1 MMPDVSLVLPCYNE
15 GPTLRRSLD
24 RIEDTMRRTG
34 WSFELILI
42 DDASRDATPEAV
54 EAFAHETD
62 APVRTIFH
70 ERNRG
75 RGATVCEGLSVADG
89 AVTGFLDVDLEV
101 DCVHVPRFVR
111 AVQAGA
117 DVVTAR
123 RVYEVGVR
131 EIHRY
136 LASRLY
142 ARLVRWRLDV
152 PLTDTE
158 AGFKF
163 FADHAAQA
171 LVAETNEP
179 GWFWDTEVLAVALR
193 KGLEVVELPAPYVRR
208 RDKRST
214 VRLLPDTIEYL
225 RAMRRFQEG

>member
-1 MMPDVSLVLPCYNE
+1 MRDVSLVLPCYDE

-24 RIEDTMRRTG
+24 RIVDTMRRTG
-34 WSFELILI
+34 WSFELVLI
-42 DDASRDATPEAV
+42 DDASSDATPQVV
-54 EAFAHETD
+54 EAFARETH

-70 ERNRG
+70 ERNLG

-89 AVTGFLDVDLEV
+89 AVVGFLDVDLEV
-101 DCVHVPRFVR
+101 DSAHVPRFVR

-131 EIHRY
+131 DLHRY

-152 PLTDTE
+152 PLADTE

-163 FADHAAQA
+163 FAADAAQA
-171 LVAETNEP
+171 LAAATEEP
-179 GWFWDTEVLAVALR
+179 GWFWDTEVIAVALR
-193 KGLEVVELPAPYVRR
+193 KGLEVVDLPAPYVRR

-225 RAMRRFQEG
+225 RAMRRFRER

>member
-1 MMPDVSLVLPCYNE
+1 MPHVSLVLPCYEE
-15 GPTLRRSLD
+15 GPTLRASLD
-24 RIEDTMRRTG
+24 RIVDTMRRTG

-42 DDASRDATPEAV
+42 DDASRDATPQV
-54 EAFAHETD
+54 VSAFADEID

-89 AVTGFLDVDLEV
+89 AVMGFLDVDLEV

-123 RVYEVGVR
+123 RVYDVGVR
-131 EIHRY
+131 DLHRY
-136 LASRLY
+136 LASRVY
-142 ARLVRWRLDV
+142 SRLVRRRLDV
-152 PLTDTE
+152 PLADTE

-163 FADHAAQA
+163 FAPDAAQA
-171 LVAETNEP
+171 LVAETRDP

-225 RAMRRFQEG
+225 RAMRRFRER